1 MSTDATSGR
10 PWTAALGTAVFTS
23 LLFVVCYNACNWL
36 TMQRA
41 DAGIWAFECESHWP
55 VVPWMIV
62 PYWSIDLLFV
72 VAPFLC
78 TTRAEVANHRRR
90 IVLVIVGGCLGFL
103 LIPLRFAFA
112 RPEVTGV
119 YGDLFRLLYSFDQT
133 GNLFPSLHIA
143 LRTVLAAHYAGKF
156 VRSGRWLTHA
166 WFALIGVSTLLTWQH
181 HLVDV
186 LGGFWLGLIAL
197 HLYPAGGRRS
207 AGARNVRV
215 AAYYAL
221 GAIAC
226 TQLARVCWPWTVAAT
241 LPAFAC
247 GALAFGY
254 CGHGAIYAKSADG
267 RLSFM
272 TRLLWAPLLWGQRL
286 SWWHYR
292 RQSPMV
298 SKLTDTVWLGAL
310 PTEREAAA
318 LRGHGVTAVLDLTA
332 EFEAPKA
339 FSTVRYL
346 NIPVLDLTA
355 PSREQLLAA
364 ASFIEEESSRGVVF
378 VHCKAGYSRTAA
390 AAGAWLLLSGRCGT
404 VRSVL
409 TMLRSVRPGIV
420 VRPEVV
426 KALEDL
432 RT

>member
-1 MSTDATSGR
+1 MINEIPSRR
-10 PWTAALGTAVFTS
+10 PWTAALGTALFTS

-41 DAGIWAFECESHWP
+41 DAGTWAFAWESHWP

-62 PYWSIDLLFV
+62 PYWSIDLLFFL
-72 VAPFLC
+72 APFLC
-78 TTRAEVANHRRR
+78 TTREDVATHRRR

-112 RPEVTGV
+112 RPEVSGI
-119 YGDLFRLLYSFDQT
+119 YGDLFTLLYSFDQT

-143 LRTVLAAHYAGKF
+143 LRTVLAAHYAAKF
-156 VRSGRWLTHA
+156 GRGGRWLTHA

-197 HLYPAGGRRS
+197 HLYPAAGRRTS
-207 AGARNVRV
+207 PARNYRV
-215 AAYYAL
+215 AAYYAVAAL
-221 GAIAC
+221 AC
-226 TQLARVCWPWTVAAT
+226 TQLARLCWPWTVLAT

-254 CGHGAIYAKSADG
+254 CGHGAIYAKSAEG

-272 TRLLWAPLLWGQRL
+272 TRLLWAPLLWGQHL
-286 SWWHYR
+286 SWRHYR
-292 RQSPMV
+292 RQSPAL
-298 SKLTDTVWLGAL
+298 SKLTDTVWLGSL
-310 PTEREAAA
+310 PTESEAAA
-318 LRGHGVTAVLDLTA
+318 LCSQGVTAVLDMTA

-339 FSTVRYL
+339 FSAVRYL

-355 PSREQLLAA
+355 PSPEQLSSA
-364 ASFIEEESSRGVVF
+364 ASFIEVESARGVVF

-390 AAGAWLLLSGRCGT
+390 AAGAWLLRSGRCDT
-404 VRSVL
+404 VNEVVAL
-409 TMLRSVRPGIV
+409 LRSVRPGMV

-426 KALEDL
+426 KAL
-432 RT
+432 